1 MWIIVYVVC
10 CFAYGKFCFCFHGYL
25 NFQAKTYCFG
35 VYFDG
40 KFVSGKYITAPW
52 LWGIEVVDYA
62 VVEIF
67 LQWSWLCDL
76 QSLLTWFLSFS
87 LFIDIGSRIICITSI
102 LSWKFQKIKVQYV
115 HFNCSPWQPYIL
127 CSAILWLHE
136 FDNITQPN
144 CSLCLAQAS
153 GDDAIDALQQ
163 ASSSLQSVSLES
175 NHEDDEVTNDNEAQ
189 EDISMQQGEPSPSE
203 NGKN

>member
-1 MWIIVYVVC
+1 MVSFVFAFMGIWIFKLRHIV
-10 CFAYGKFCFCFHGYL
+10 L
-25 NFQAKTYCFG
+25 
-35 VYFDG
+35 VYILM
-40 KFVSGKYITAPW
+40 VSLLAGSTLTAPW